1 MDSNLIDENQLL
13 DISIEWNLGDVQSLL
28 VMDGNGYGN
37 SGMENIDIEQLLNQ
51 NERVLVNYSTSGEES
66 PVVEMS
72 NSFPATQGKKKR
84 GKPKSANP
92 KNPKNTERCQEQRD
106 KAKVE
111 EARDLQK
118 LEELQIEN
126 DMLKSQE
133 EEMRRA
139 IEEIEAIYIDLIQT
153 GQISFT

>member
-28 VMDGNGYGN
+28 VMDGNGSGN
-37 SGMENIDIEQLLNQ
+37 SDMENIDIEHLLNQ
-51 NERVLVNYSTSGEES
+51 NERVQVDYSTSVEES

-84 GKPKSANP
+84 GKPKGANP
-92 KNPKNTERCQEQRD
+92 KNPINTERCQQQRD
-106 KAKVE
+106 RAKVE
-111 EARDLQK
+111 ENRDQKK

-126 DMLKSQE
+126 DNLKSQE
-133 EEMRRA
+133 EDMRSA
-139 IEEIEAIYIDLIQT
+139 IEEIEKIYIDLIKT
-153 GQISFT
+153 GQISFN

>member
-51 NERVLVNYSTSGEES
+51 NERVLVNYSTSVEES

-111 EARDLQK
+111 EARHLQN
-118 LEELQIEN
+118 LEDLQIEN
-126 DMLKSQE
+126 DKLRSQE
-133 EEMRRA
+133 EDMRRA